1 MARFYC
7 PLPLVS
13 GQVVDLPPTAAR
25 HVQVLRM
32 QPGHTLTLFNG
43 EGGEFSA
50 EVQHM
55 GRSDVRVVVGEH
67 RDVEC
72 EAVSQVHLA
81 VGMPANERMDWLV
94 EKATELGVHRITPLM
109 TERSVVRLTGERAE
123 KKQAH
128 WQAVAASA
136 SEQCGRNRVPV
147 IDMPERLDAWLARQT
162 PQADVVHGVLSLH
175 ASTQPLNALRGG
187 AAASAKSWVLLN
199 GPEGGLTEC
208 RRCRSSRQRVQ
219 GLEPGRACVA
229 CRNSGLGCAGAVDLG
244 LKVAKQ
250 ASAKTAK
257 PTALAG
263 FAWGWMVSVYERS
276 SLNTAV
282 PAIRFGHVS
291 TRWPFCK
298 PNESV
303 TCRPFFS
310 ASTSKSLNVP
320 TRMLGVSYHW

>member
-67 RDVEC
+67 RNVEC
-72 EAVSQVHLA
+72 EAACQVHLA

-109 TERSVVRLTGERAE
+109 TERSVIRLTGERAE

-136 SEQCGRNRVPV
+136 SEQCGRNRVPM
-147 IDMPERLDAWLARQT
+147 IDMPERLDAWLAKQT
-162 PQADVVHGVLSLH
+162 AQAEVVHSVLSLH
-175 ASTQPLNALRGG
+175 ASTQPLNALREGV
-187 AAASAKSWVLLN
+187 ARSAKSWVLLN
-199 GPEGGLTEC
+199 GPEGGLTDAEDAAA
-208 RRCRSSRQRVQ
+208 RAKGFVALSLGERV
-219 GLEPGRACVA
+219 LRAETA
-229 CRNSGLGCAGAVDLG
+229 ALG
-244 LKVAKQ
+244 
-250 ASAKTAK
+250 
-257 PTALAG
+257 ALTLLTLA
-263 FAWGWMVSVYERS
+263 
-276 SLNTAV
+276 
-282 PAIRFGHVS
+282 
-291 TRWPFCK
+291 
-298 PNESV
+298 
-303 TCRPFFS
+303 
-310 ASTSKSLNVP
+310 
-320 TRMLGVSYHW
+320 

>member
-1 MARFYC
+1 VARFYC

-32 QPGHTLTLFNG
+32 QPGYTLTLFNG
-43 EGGEFSA
+43 EGGEFGA

-67 RDVEC
+67 RNVEC
-72 EAVSQVHLA
+72 EAVCQVHLA

-94 EKATELGVHRITPLM
+94 EKATELGVQRITPLM

-136 SEQCGRNRVPV
+136 SEQCGRNRVPL

-175 ASTQPLNALRGG
+175 ASTQPLNALR
-187 AAASAKSWVLLN
+187 ASVQPRSWVLLN
-199 GPEGGLTEC
+199 GPEGGLTDAEDTAA
-208 RRCRSSRQRVQ
+208 RAKGFVALTLGERV
-219 GLEPGRACVA
+219 LRAETA
-229 CRNSGLGCAGAVDLG
+229 ALG
-244 LKVAKQ
+244 
-250 ASAKTAK
+250 
-257 PTALAG
+257 ALALLTL
-263 FAWGWMVSVYERS
+263 A
-276 SLNTAV
+276 
-282 PAIRFGHVS
+282 
-291 TRWPFCK
+291 
-298 PNESV
+298 
-303 TCRPFFS
+303 
-310 ASTSKSLNVP
+310 
-320 TRMLGVSYHW
+320 

>member
-7 PLPLVS
+7 PLPLVT

-72 EAVSQVHLA
+72 EAAVQVHLA

-109 TERSVVRLTGERAE
+109 TERSVIRLTGERAE

-128 WQAVAASA
+128 WQAIASSA

-147 IDMPERLDAWLARQT
+147 IDIPERLDAWLARQT
-162 PQADVVHGVLSLH
+162 PQAHVVHGVLSLH
-175 ASTQPLNALRGG
+175 ASTQPLQDLRAG
-187 AAASAKSWVLLN
+187 AAVTPSAWVLLN
-199 GPEGGLTEC
+199 GPEGGLTGAEDAAA
-208 RRCRSSRQRVQ
+208 RAKGFAAVSLGERV
-219 GLEPGRACVA
+219 LRAETA
-229 CRNSGLGCAGAVDLG
+229 ALG
-244 LKVAKQ
+244 
-250 ASAKTAK
+250 
-257 PTALAG
+257 ALALL
-263 FAWGWMVSVYERS
+263 A
-276 SLNTAV
+276 LA
-282 PAIRFGHVS
+282 
-291 TRWPFCK
+291 
-298 PNESV
+298 
-303 TCRPFFS
+303 
-310 ASTSKSLNVP
+310 
-320 TRMLGVSYHW
+320 

>member
-55 GRSDVRVVVGEH
+55 GRSDVRVVVGAH

-72 EAVSQVHLA
+72 EAACQVHLA

-109 TERSVVRLTGERAE
+109 TERSVIRLTGERAE

-136 SEQCGRNRVPV
+136 SEQCGRNRVPM

-162 PQADVVHGVLSLH
+162 SQADVVHGVLSLH
-175 ASTQPLNALRGG
+175 ASTQSLNALREG
-187 AAASAKSWVLLN
+187 AASSAKSWVLLN
-199 GPEGGLTEC
+199 GPEGGLTDAEDAAA
-208 RRCRSSRQRVQ
+208 
-219 GLEPGRACVA
+219 RAK
-229 CRNSGLGCAGAVDLG
+229 GF
-244 LKVAKQ
+244 
-250 ASAKTAK
+250 
-257 PTALAG
+257 TALSLG
-263 FAWGWMVSVYERS
+263 ERV
-276 SLNTAV
+276 LRAETA
-282 PAIRFGHVS
+282 A
-291 TRWPFCK
+291 
-298 PNESV
+298 
-303 TCRPFFS
+303 
-310 ASTSKSLNVP
+310 
-320 TRMLGVSYHW
+320 LGALALLTLA

>member
-67 RDVEC
+67 RAVEC
-72 EAVSQVHLA
+72 EATVQVHLA

-109 TERSVVRLTGERAE
+109 TERSVLRLTGERAD

-147 IDMPERLDAWLARQT
+147 IDAPERLDAWLARQT
-162 PQADVVHGVLSLH
+162 PQAHVVQGVLSLH
-175 ASTQPLNALRGG
+175 ASTQPLQALRAG
-187 AAASAKSWVLLN
+187 SAVTPSAWVLLN
-199 GPEGGLTEC
+199 GPEGGLTDAEDSAA
-208 RRCRSSRQRVQ
+208 RLKGFAAVSLGERV
-219 GLEPGRACVA
+219 LRAETA
-229 CRNSGLGCAGAVDLG
+229 ALG
-244 LKVAKQ
+244 
-250 ASAKTAK
+250 
-257 PTALAG
+257 ALA
-263 FAWGWMVSVYERS
+263 
-276 SLNTAV
+276 
-282 PAIRFGHVS
+282 
-291 TRWPFCK
+291 
-298 PNESV
+298 
-303 TCRPFFS
+303 
-310 ASTSKSLNVP
+310 
-320 TRMLGVSYHW
+320 MLTLA

>member
-7 PLPLVS
+7 PLPLVA

-72 EAVSQVHLA
+72 ESAVQVHLA

-109 TERSVVRLTGERAE
+109 TERSVIRLTGERAE

-147 IDMPERLDAWLARQT
+147 IDMPERLDAWLARQNA
-162 PQADVVHGVLSLH
+162 QADVVHGVLSLH
-175 ASTQPLNALRGG
+175 ASTQPLTTMRGG
-187 AAASAKSWVLLN
+187 AVAAKTWVLLN
-199 GPEGGLTEC
+199 GPEGGLTDAEDAAA
-208 RRCRSSRQRVQ
+208 RAKGFVALSLGERV
-219 GLEPGRACVA
+219 LRAETA
-229 CRNSGLGCAGAVDLG
+229 ALG
-244 LKVAKQ
+244 
-250 ASAKTAK
+250 
-257 PTALAG
+257 ALTLLTLA
-263 FAWGWMVSVYERS
+263 
-276 SLNTAV
+276 
-282 PAIRFGHVS
+282 
-291 TRWPFCK
+291 
-298 PNESV
+298 
-303 TCRPFFS
+303 
-310 ASTSKSLNVP
+310 
-320 TRMLGVSYHW
+320 

>member
-7 PLPLVS
+7 PLPLVP

-43 EGGEFSA
+43 EGGEFTA

-67 RDVEC
+67 RAVEC
-72 EAVSQVHLA
+72 EAACQVHLA

-109 TERSVVRLTGERAE
+109 TERSVIRLTGERAE

-162 PQADVVHGVLSLH
+162 TQVDVVHGVLSLH
-175 ASTQPLNALRGG
+175 ASTQPLNALREG
-187 AAASAKSWVLLN
+187 AATSAKSWVLLN
-199 GPEGGLTEC
+199 GPEGGLTDAEDAAA
-208 RRCRSSRQRVQ
+208 
-219 GLEPGRACVA
+219 RAK
-229 CRNSGLGCAGAVDLG
+229 GF
-244 LKVAKQ
+244 
-250 ASAKTAK
+250 
-257 PTALAG
+257 TALSLG
-263 FAWGWMVSVYERS
+263 ERV
-276 SLNTAV
+276 LRAETA
-282 PAIRFGHVS
+282 A
-291 TRWPFCK
+291 
-298 PNESV
+298 
-303 TCRPFFS
+303 
-310 ASTSKSLNVP
+310 
-320 TRMLGVSYHW
+320 LGALALLTLA

>member
-43 EGGEFSA
+43 EGGEYRA

-72 EAVSQVHLA
+72 ESAVQVHLA

-109 TERSVVRLTGERAE
+109 TERSVIRLTGERAE

-147 IDMPERLDAWLARQT
+147 IDAPERLDAWLARQT
-162 PQADVVHGVLSLH
+162 TQTDVMHGVLSLH
-175 ASTQPLNALRGG
+175 ASTQPLNTLRDGVAG
-187 AAASAKSWVLLN
+187 RVKSWVLLN
-199 GPEGGLTEC
+199 GPEGGLTDAEDTAA
-208 RRCRSSRQRVQ
+208 RAKGFAALSLGERV
-219 GLEPGRACVA
+219 LRAETA
-229 CRNSGLGCAGAVDLG
+229 ALG
-244 LKVAKQ
+244 
-250 ASAKTAK
+250 
-257 PTALAG
+257 ALALLTL
-263 FAWGWMVSVYERS
+263 E
-276 SLNTAV
+276 
-282 PAIRFGHVS
+282 
-291 TRWPFCK
+291 
-298 PNESV
+298 
-303 TCRPFFS
+303 
-310 ASTSKSLNVP
+310 
-320 TRMLGVSYHW
+320 

>member
-1 MARFYC
+1 VARFYC

-43 EGGEFSA
+43 QGGEFSA

-72 EAVSQVHLA
+72 EASVQVHLA

-162 PQADVVHGVLSLH
+162 AQTEVVHGVLSLH
-175 ASTQPLNALRGG
+175 TSTQPLHALRQD
-187 AAASAKSWVLLN
+187 AAVSPRSWVLLN
-199 GPEGGLTEC
+199 GPEGGLTDAEDAAA
-208 RRCRSSRQRVQ
+208 RAKGFVAISLGERV
-219 GLEPGRACVA
+219 LRAETA
-229 CRNSGLGCAGAVDLG
+229 ALG
-244 LKVAKQ
+244 
-250 ASAKTAK
+250 
-257 PTALAG
+257 ALALLTL
-263 FAWGWMVSVYERS
+263 A
-276 SLNTAV
+276 
-282 PAIRFGHVS
+282 
-291 TRWPFCK
+291 
-298 PNESV
+298 
-303 TCRPFFS
+303 
-310 ASTSKSLNVP
+310 
-320 TRMLGVSYHW
+320 

>member
-67 RDVEC
+67 RDAEC
-72 EAVSQVHLA
+72 EAACKVHLA

-109 TERSVVRLTGERAE
+109 TERSVIRLTGERAE

-147 IDMPERLDAWLARQT
+147 IDMPERLDAWLARQAA
-162 PQADVVHGVLSLH
+162 QADVVHGVLSLH
-175 ASTQPLNALRGG
+175 ASTQPLNALRDGVAG
-187 AAASAKSWVLLN
+187 SAKSWVLLN
-199 GPEGGLTEC
+199 GPEGGLTDAEDTAARGKC
-208 RRCRSSRQRVQ
+208 FVALSLGERV
-219 GLEPGRACVA
+219 LRAETA
-229 CRNSGLGCAGAVDLG
+229 ALGALTLLT
-244 LKVAKQ
+244 LK
-250 ASAKTAK
+250 
-257 PTALAG
+257 
-263 FAWGWMVSVYERS
+263 
-276 SLNTAV
+276 
-282 PAIRFGHVS
+282 
-291 TRWPFCK
+291 
-298 PNESV
+298 
-303 TCRPFFS
+303 
-310 ASTSKSLNVP
+310 
-320 TRMLGVSYHW
+320 

>member
-1 MARFYC
+1 VARFYC

-32 QPGHTLTLFNG
+32 QPGHALTLFNG
-43 EGGEFSA
+43 QGGEFSA

-72 EAVSQVHLA
+72 EASVQVHLA

-94 EKATELGVHRITPLM
+94 EKATELGAHRITPLM

-162 PQADVVHGVLSLH
+162 AQTDVVHGVLSLH
-175 ASTQPLNALRGG
+175 ASTQPLNALRDG
-187 AAASAKSWVLLN
+187 ATGSAKSWVLLN
-199 GPEGGLTEC
+199 GPEGGLTDAEDAAA
-208 RRCRSSRQRVQ
+208 RTKGFMALSLGERV
-219 GLEPGRACVA
+219 LRAETA
-229 CRNSGLGCAGAVDLG
+229 ALG
-244 LKVAKQ
+244 
-250 ASAKTAK
+250 
-257 PTALAG
+257 ALALLTL
-263 FAWGWMVSVYERS
+263 A
-276 SLNTAV
+276 
-282 PAIRFGHVS
+282 
-291 TRWPFCK
+291 
-298 PNESV
+298 
-303 TCRPFFS
+303 
-310 ASTSKSLNVP
+310 
-320 TRMLGVSYHW
+320 

>member
-72 EAVSQVHLA
+72 ESAVQVHLA

-109 TERSVVRLTGERAE
+109 TERSVIRLTGERAE

-147 IDMPERLDAWLARQT
+147 IDMPERLDAWLARQNA
-162 PQADVVHGVLSLH
+162 QVDVVHGVLSLH
-175 ASTQPLNALRGG
+175 ASTQPLNALRDD
-187 AAASAKSWVLLN
+187 AAGSTKSWILLN
-199 GPEGGLTEC
+199 GPEGGLTDAEDAAA
-208 RRCRSSRQRVQ
+208 RAKGFVALSLGERV
-219 GLEPGRACVA
+219 LRAETA
-229 CRNSGLGCAGAVDLG
+229 ALG
-244 LKVAKQ
+244 
-250 ASAKTAK
+250 
-257 PTALAG
+257 ALTLLTLA
-263 FAWGWMVSVYERS
+263 
-276 SLNTAV
+276 
-282 PAIRFGHVS
+282 
-291 TRWPFCK
+291 
-298 PNESV
+298 
-303 TCRPFFS
+303 
-310 ASTSKSLNVP
+310 
-320 TRMLGVSYHW
+320 

>member
-13 GQVVDLPPTAAR
+13 GQVVDLPATAAR

-32 QPGHTLTLFNG
+32 QPGHSLTLFNG

-67 RDVEC
+67 RNVEC
-72 EAVSQVHLA
+72 EAAIQVHLA

-109 TERSVVRLTGERAE
+109 TERSVIRLTGERAE

-136 SEQCGRNRVPV
+136 SEQCGRNRVPL

-162 PQADVVHGVLSLH
+162 SQADVVQGVLSLH
-175 ASTQPLNALRGG
+175 ASTQPLHALRAQ
-187 AAASAKSWVLLN
+187 AAEQTKTWVLLN
-199 GPEGGLTEC
+199 GPEGGLTDAEDAAA
-208 RRCRSSRQRVQ
+208 RAKGFVALTLGDRV
-219 GLEPGRACVA
+219 LRAETA
-229 CRNSGLGCAGAVDLG
+229 ALG
-244 LKVAKQ
+244 
-250 ASAKTAK
+250 
-257 PTALAG
+257 ALA
-263 FAWGWMVSVYERS
+263 
-276 SLNTAV
+276 LLTL
-282 PAIRFGHVS
+282 
-291 TRWPFCK
+291 T
-298 PNESV
+298 
-303 TCRPFFS
+303 
-310 ASTSKSLNVP
+310 
-320 TRMLGVSYHW
+320 

>member
-1 MARFYC
+1 VARFYC

-67 RDVEC
+67 RDIEC
-72 EAVSQVHLA
+72 EAAVQVHLA

-94 EKATELGVHRITPLM
+94 EKATELGVNRITPLM
-109 TERSVVRLTGERAE
+109 TERSVIRLTGERAE

-147 IDMPERLDAWLARQT
+147 IDMPERLEAWLARQT
-162 PQADVVHGVLSLH
+162 QQADVVHGVLSLH
-175 ASTQPLNALRGG
+175 ASTQPLNVLRDSAVG
-187 AAASAKSWVLLN
+187 SAKSWVLLN
-199 GPEGGLTEC
+199 GPEGGLTDTEDAAA
-208 RRCRSSRQRVQ
+208 RAKGFVALSLGERV
-219 GLEPGRACVA
+219 LRAETA
-229 CRNSGLGCAGAVDLG
+229 ALG
-244 LKVAKQ
+244 
-250 ASAKTAK
+250 
-257 PTALAG
+257 ALTLLTL
-263 FAWGWMVSVYERS
+263 S
-276 SLNTAV
+276 
-282 PAIRFGHVS
+282 
-291 TRWPFCK
+291 
-298 PNESV
+298 
-303 TCRPFFS
+303 
-310 ASTSKSLNVP
+310 
-320 TRMLGVSYHW
+320 

>member
-55 GRSDVRVVVGEH
+55 GRSDVRVLVGEH

-72 EAVSQVHLA
+72 EAACQVHLA

-109 TERSVVRLTGERAE
+109 TERSVIRLTGERAE

-136 SEQCGRNRVPV
+136 SEQCGRNRVPL
-147 IDMPERLDAWLARQT
+147 IDAPERLDAWLTKQT
-162 PQADVVHGVLSLH
+162 AQAEVVQGVLSLH
-175 ASTQPLNALRGG
+175 ASTQPLTAMRANVAQ
-187 AAASAKSWVLLN
+187 KSWVLLN
-199 GPEGGLTEC
+199 GPEGGLTDAEDAAA
-208 RRCRSSRQRVQ
+208 RVK
-219 GLEPGRACVA
+219 GFVALSLGERVLRAETA
-229 CRNSGLGCAGAVDLG
+229 ALG
-244 LKVAKQ
+244 
-250 ASAKTAK
+250 
-257 PTALAG
+257 ALA
-263 FAWGWMVSVYERS
+263 
-276 SLNTAV
+276 LLTL
-282 PAIRFGHVS
+282 
-291 TRWPFCK
+291 T
-298 PNESV
+298 
-303 TCRPFFS
+303 
-310 ASTSKSLNVP
+310 
-320 TRMLGVSYHW
+320 